1 MPAANDRC
9 LFQRTTAL
17 IRQELSYFKS
27 DFDQIFFKFVQNE
40 SLYIFSLIKTLG
52 SGPKI

>member
-9 LFQRTTAL
+9 LFQRTSVL

-27 DFDQIFFKFVQNE
+27 DFDQIFFNLFRMNH
-40 SLYIFSLIKTLG
+40 STFLA
-52 SGPKI
+52 